1 MPSISSAMTVWSSP
15 PTSPTSIQSI
25 RSQSSGSS
33 SYPSEQRTRKK
44 FCGTIAP
51 RTMELQSRRLMILTV
66 LLAPLL
72 ILIGPFPSI
81 RAAAVESVQKVRIGY
96 PSAAVSTLP
105 FDIAKEKGF
114 YAKAGLDV
122 EYIQMR
128 TAIAPQA
135 ILNGNINFFTSPQS
149 GISAAAS
156 GLPLVVVL
164 VLYKDTPWVL
174 VTSKEISQ
182 AQDLIGKK
190 IAISDLRSSP
200 YHFARGGF
208 KNLGLGS
215 RQANLAITGGTSN
228 SFAALTSNLVAGAVL
243 SPPFDDKAVSLGFKK
258 FLFLGDLA
266 DIPYVGLFTSQ
277 TEIRNSRDRI
287 KRTIAAVMEAVSWQ
301 RANRSDAVRM
311 IAVKFKVSQSEAE
324 RSYDTMTGL
333 LSNDGGI
340 GVKKVRGYL
349 DLLREERP
357 ISEALDPEKLVDFSM
372 LPSLR

>member
-1 MPSISSAMTVWSSP
+1 MPKILVSA
-15 PTSPTSIQSI
+15 
-25 RSQSSGSS
+25 
-33 SYPSEQRTRKK
+33 
-44 FCGTIAP
+44 
-51 RTMELQSRRLMILTV
+51 
-66 LLAPLL
+66 LL
-72 ILIGPFPSI
+72 ILIGAWFPVG
-81 RAAAVESVQKVRIGY
+81 AAAVESEQKVRIGY
-96 PSAAVSTLP
+96 PSSAVSTLP

-114 YAKAGLDV
+114 YSKAGLDV

-174 VTSKEISQ
+174 VTSKEINQ

-200 YHFARGGF
+200 YYFARAGF
-208 KNLGLGS
+208 KKLGLDDK
-215 RQANLAITGGTSN
+215 QVNLATTGGTSN

-277 TEIRNSRDRI
+277 MEIRNARDRI

-301 RANRSDAVRM
+301 RANRLDAVKM

-333 LSNDGGI
+333 LSIDGGI
-340 GVKKVRGYL
+340 GLKKVRGYL
-349 DLLREERP
+349 NLLREERP
-357 ISEALDPEKLVDFSM
+357 ISDALDPEKLVDFSM
-372 LPSLR
+372 LPSIR

>member
-1 MPSISSAMTVWSSP
+1 MIMIS
-15 PTSPTSIQSI
+15 
-25 RSQSSGSS
+25 G
-33 SYPSEQRTRKK
+33 
-44 FCGTIAP
+44 
-51 RTMELQSRRLMILTV
+51 RLMMLKAFVATLFILV
-66 LLAPLL
+66 CSFLPV
-72 ILIGPFPSI
+72 G
-81 RAAAVESVQKVRIGY
+81 AAAAEHVQKVRIGY
-96 PSAAVSTLP
+96 PSSAVSTLP

-114 YAKAGLDV
+114 YSRAGLDV

-135 ILNGNINFFTSPQS
+135 ILNGNMNFFTSPQS

-174 VTSKEISQ
+174 VTSKEINQ

-200 YHFARGGF
+200 YYFARAGF
-208 KNLGLGS
+208 KKLGLDDK
-215 RQANLAITGGTSN
+215 QVNLATTGGTSN

-277 TEIRNSRDRI
+277 MEIRNARDRVR
-287 KRTIAAVMEAVSWQ
+287 RTIAAVMEAVAWQ
-301 RANRSDAVRM
+301 RTNRSDAVKM
-311 IAVKFKVSQSEAE
+311 IAVKFALSQSEAE

-333 LSNDGGI
+333 LSIDGGI

-349 DLLREERP
+349 NLLREERP
-357 ISEALDPEKLVDFSM
+357 ISDALDPEKLVDFSM
-372 LPSLR
+372 LPSVR